1 MVESSYGE
9 QKIQIRHYSLSCQNE
24 MQYPGWS
31 LWIKAI
37 DGCIMK
43 EKREIEVRTVKSY
56 ERKKFLHHKLF
67 CCAQYGKQMSHEL
80 VQICLFEQKVH

>member
-43 EKREIEVRTVKSY
+43 ENRGSDRKELREEEI
-56 ERKKFLHHKLF
+56 F
-67 CCAQYGKQMSHEL
+67 AP
-80 VQICLFEQKVH
+80 